1 MLRFGHMRFGHMRS
15 FLWHVINFLKDNV
28 LKFKSRQMD

>member
-1 MLRFGHMRFGHMRS
+1 MLRFGHMHT
-15 FLWHVINFLKDNV
+15 FLWHVINFFKDNV